1 MSSLLRFA
9 QSAIQGANDV
19 GSGGGYSH
27 PAQHRHEPDLDAFA
41 DLEGD
46 SDSDRGDDDGY
57 TPTSIAAVSRR
68 EANLNAIASPSSSS
82 SAAAAAAVRQQRA
95 APLHAHG
102 GLPGGYDFEPQVERP
117 RPTPLAAASAR
128 SSMSI
133 GRSASNGALSRSRR
147 ASLSSQR
154 FREELAGRYETASG
168 EQYGQ
173 PAAFA
178 VWRGL
183 VNRLRGTAEGGGG
196 GGAANGGNGTANGEE
211 GHGLLFSQDDSED
224 PSDRDWPLGRA
235 GDARDRNQY
244 PPARDPHLPLPPRAP
259 QFAPPPDVL
268 SAGAS
273 DPPAGTSSTAA
284 PRVVGRGQGHDG
296 VFANLAA
303 KPDNPNGL
311 DIVGEGPDKEEILP
325 PYEAAQHD
333 PSPAYWETT
342 VVAPSGPLGPDD
354 ILVDGMPVGN
364 VFSFAWN
371 LLVSMSFQF
380 VGFLLTFILH
390 TTHAAKNGSRAGLGI
405 TLIQLG
411 FYLKQRSDGL
421 SAAPGDE
428 TGLNGSLGPSESE
441 QRWSWWNPADQPTGT
456 LPDGS
461 TPTATLGGGVFGS
474 LPTQVHGALAGML
487 ASSDGSS
494 ATPSGFPTL
503 QGDGASLEEVQRMGE
518 AANEWMAFV
527 LVTIGSFLL
536 IGSCLAY
543 WRAVRWARAV
553 RAGQGPGNDAE
564 SVVAI

>member
-1 MSSLLRFA
+1 MLPPLLQHRHRTDESRESRQCRYIQSAAHDDFASGTSSQGKPVLPTSMSSLLRFA

-102 GLPGGYDFEPQVERP
+102 GIPGGYDFEPQVERP

-133 GRSASNGALSRSRR
+133 GRSASIGALSRSRR

-154 FREELAGRYETASG
+154 LREELAGRYETASG

-273 DPPAGTSSTAA
+273 DPPAGTSPTAA

-325 PYEAAQHD
+325 V
-333 PSPAYWETT
+333 SPQTDGFSNVASELTCDVVDSRTKPLSMTRLRRIGRRRLLPRAVHSVRTT
-342 VVAPSGPLGPDD
+342 
-354 ILVDGMPVGN
+354 
-364 VFSFAWN
+364 FS
-371 LLVSMSFQF
+371 
-380 VGFLLTFILH
+380 
-390 TTHAAKNGSRAGLGI
+390 
-405 TLIQLG
+405 
-411 FYLKQRSDGL
+411 
-421 SAAPGDE
+421 
-428 TGLNGSLGPSESE
+428 
-441 QRWSWWNPADQPTGT
+441 
-456 LPDGS
+456 S
-461 TPTATLGGGVFGS
+461 TACP
-474 LPTQVHGALAGML
+474 
-487 ASSDGSS
+487 S
-494 ATPSGFPTL
+494 ATCSALRGTC
-503 QGDGASLEEVQRMGE
+503 
-518 AANEWMAFV
+518 
-527 LVTIGSFLL
+527 
-536 IGSCLAY
+536 SC
-543 WRAVRWARAV
+543 R
-553 RAGQGPGNDAE
+553 
-564 SVVAI
+564 